1 MNFAYHTIMTEV
13 ELRQDIKQKL
23 PYLMQK
29 LPSMDESELQQLRNM
44 LDAVLAM
51 DNNTVK
57 PNKERFIGSMKGSL
71 VYMADDFNEPLDDFK
86 DYMPD
91 EPSQS

>member
-1 MNFAYHTIMTEV
+1 MTEL

-29 LPSMDESELQQLRNM
+29 LPSMDESELQQLHDM
-44 LDAVLAM
+44 LYAVLEM
-51 DNNTVK
+51 DDNAAK
-57 PNKERFIGSMKGSL
+57 PKKKRFIGSMKGSL

-91 EPSQS
+91 EQSHS